1 MADEPIG
8 AVFMRCL
15 VQVLISFL
23 FVSSA
28 FAEQAESG
36 SELKH
41 AVHGPHHLSVLVADT
56 HVSGE
61 GDNFTIGIDYEYRL
75 SKLLGVGA
83 VVERAFGELDATTV
97 LAVADIHLQHG
108 LIVQVG
114 PGFERRHDE
123 NVFVARIGMLYE
135 FELDNLTLSPQLHWD
150 YHDGEANAIVAG
162 LALGFSF

>member
-1 MADEPIG
+1 
-8 AVFMRCL
+8 MRRL

-28 FAEQAESG
+28 FAEQAESD
-36 SELKH
+36 SALEH
-41 AVHGPHHLSVLVADT
+41 AVHGPHHLSVLFADT

-61 GDNFTIGIDYEYRL
+61 GDGFTFGIDYEYRV
-75 SKLLGVGA
+75 SKLFGVGA
-83 VVERAFGELDATTV
+83 VVEKVYGELEATTV
-97 LAVADIHLQHG
+97 LAVADIHFQHG

-135 FELDNLTLSPQLHWD
+135 FELEKLTLSPQLHWD
-150 YHDGEANAIVAG
+150 YHDGETNAIVVG
-162 LALGFSF
+162 FALGLSF